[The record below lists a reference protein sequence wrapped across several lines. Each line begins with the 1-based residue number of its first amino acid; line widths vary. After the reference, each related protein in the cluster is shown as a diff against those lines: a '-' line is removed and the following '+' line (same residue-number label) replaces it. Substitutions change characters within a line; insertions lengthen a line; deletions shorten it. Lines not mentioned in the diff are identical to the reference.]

1 MRAKTL
7 AHVYKLERSRL
18 HALHVQPLIQ
28 RADHAQALEL
38 LFCGRAFLYGG
49 RRRPAPTGFLQDVDG
64 NALRNQFALQF
75 TAGGPQDIVA
85 CPHQFYRRGQ
95 VAAPI
100 QVARQLRG
108 YT

>member
-1 MRAKTL
+1 MRTKTL
-7 AHVYKLERSRL
+7 AHLGKLQRSRL

-38 LFCGRAFLYGG
+38 LLCGRVFLYGG
-49 RRRPAPTGFLQDVDG
+49 RRRPAPTGLLQDMDG
-64 NALRNQFALQF
+64 NALRSQFALQF
-75 TAGGPQDIVA
+75 TAGGPQDIMA
-85 CPHQFYRRGQ
+85 RPNQFHSRGQ